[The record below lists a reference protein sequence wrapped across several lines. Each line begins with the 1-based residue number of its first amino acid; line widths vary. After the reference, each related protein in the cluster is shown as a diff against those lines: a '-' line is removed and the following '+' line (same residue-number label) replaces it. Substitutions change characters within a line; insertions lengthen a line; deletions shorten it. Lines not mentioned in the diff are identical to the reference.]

1 MSHCFT
7 ERAVSE
13 KLGSTLSPYAY
24 PTASNRLASVTTGSA
39 MRKFTYDASGDIL
52 TDSRTGALGLTFGYD
67 EEGRLIK
74 ATQTN
79 STANG
84 ATYSYDAQSRLSM
97 RTVTHSTAPTT
108 TTGIA
113 TDVPGS
119 LASSRGSDGHATARS
134 MGWQTAHDIIM
145 SWPSSRAMMQDG
157 PSVFGYA
164 GQNVLV
170 LTDALGLM
178 GGRGHQGRIADYVED
193 ALSHTTLI
201 NLKART
207 RIGSVQENLKDVS
220 RKMGHRAMVWSSS
233 RRSTMLD

>member
-178 GGRGHQGRIADYVED
+178 GGRGHQGRYSRLCGRCIVTYDSDQFKGA
-193 ALSHTTLI
+193 HTHWKCPGEPEGCI
-201 NLKART
+201 K
-207 RIGSVQENLKDVS
+207 KDGTPCDGLVLLQTFNN
-220 RKMGHRAMVWSSS
+220 A
-233 RRSTMLD
+233 